1 MPHTETASNN
11 LTTTSSTLRP
21 YLLLACFASRELYN
35 KRLPPGAVVQQSLD
49 GIGFDSSGGGYCEM
63 WTVRRAA
70 LRKAMATC
78 RAYERHSTCTSL
90 RQRQAAQEHVFSRHG
105 NLFLSSETK
114 RQLFPIGNG
123 MPQLLLAR
131 HGKPVTRPM
140 RGAPHTAPA
149 EPLSCS
155 SPGSC
160 MKTREHQP
168 LPSSSRRS

>member
-1 MPHTETASNN
+1 MLRVARTLQQTAAA
-11 LTTTSSTLRP
+11 R
-21 YLLLACFASRELYN
+21 RG
-35 KRLPPGAVVQQSLD
+35 GAANRSIIVL
-49 GIGFDSSGGGYCEM
+49 DSSGGGYCEIL
-63 WTVRRAA
+63 TLCRAA
-70 LRKAMATC
+70 LRKAEVTC
-78 RAYERHSTCTSL
+78 HAHDERDSTRTSS
-90 RQRQAAQEHVFSRHG
+90 RQRPRWLTAQEHVFLRHG

-155 SPGSC
+155 SPVSC

-168 LPSSSRRS
+168 LPSSSRRRGS